1 MTHYKD
7 MYEALLPIHE
17 STVKQYEVLVK
28 KNDDIITLS
37 RRYSDQMEEKIKTL
51 ENENL
56 LLKERIKALE
66 GGNNGK

>member
-1 MTHYKD
+1 MTHYKE

-37 RRYSDQMEEKIKTL
+37 RRYSDQMGEKIKTL

-56 LLKERIKALE
+56 LLKEKIKALE

>member
-1 MTHYKD
+1 MTHYKE

-17 STVKQYEVLVK
+17 SAVKQYEVLVK

-37 RRYSDQMEEKIKTL
+37 RRYSDQMEEKIKSL

-66 GGNNGK
+66 STASN

>member
-7 MYEALLPIHE
+7 MYYQLLPVHE
-17 STVKQYEVLVK
+17 ATVKQYDALQQK
-28 KNDDIITLS
+28 YDDVMKLTKQ
-37 RRYSDQMEEKIKTL
+37 YSYHMEYCLREL

-66 GGNNGK
+66 STASK

>member
-1 MTHYKD
+1 MTHYKE
-7 MYEALLPIHE
+7 MHEALLLIHE

-66 GGNNGK
+66 STASN

>member
-66 GGNNGK
+66 GSI

>member
-7 MYEALLPIHE
+7 MYEALLPIHK

-66 GGNNGK
+66 STASN